1 MSGPSAGFWGNVGE
15 GALTGGATGGPWG
28 ALVGAG
34 VGLFGNLFGAHMQT
48 EANSESAKIV
58 ADAQRYAA
66 ELQARG
72 NTEALT
78 FTKGQ
83 SENAFLN
90 NEAARAGNYGMY
102 AAAQRRL
109 GSVGSLIGAGPR
121 EIPAYVP
128 GVDPHFD
135 GGGSV
140 AAPSSGG
147 IDPKIA
153 AFIQQW
159 QADPAHP
166 ASEGIGPLAAAVAKQ
181 FPGVNRFMYGATPSN
196 NELNIGGKYKV
207 LGGEGGPGAYWY
219 RPGMNDAPGASQ
231 SLGSVAS
238 YLQPIQP
245 MQTPYAQVPIA
256 PGLRMPGSAAS
267 YLNG

>member
-1 MSGPSAGFWGNVGE
+1 MPFGWDDVI
-15 GALTGGATGGPWG
+15 LGGI
-28 ALVGAG
+28 
-34 VGLFGNLFGAHMQT
+34 GLFGSLFGAHKQSESNT
-48 EANSESAKIV
+48 EAAKVVAESQK
-58 ADAQRYAA
+58 YAA

-72 NTEALT
+72 NAEALS

-83 SENAFLN
+83 AQNAFLN
-90 NEAARAGNYGMY
+90 SEAARQGNYGMY

-147 IDPKIA
+147 IDPKID

-181 FPGVNRFMYGATPSN
+181 FPGVNRFMYGQTPSN

-207 LGGEGGPGAYWY
+207 LGGEGGRGAYWY
-219 RPGMNDAPGASQ
+219 RPGMNDAPGAPQ
-231 SLGSVAS
+231 QLGSVAS
-238 YLQPIQP
+238 YLNPIQP
-245 MQTPYAQVPIA
+245 RQTPYAVVPVA
-256 PGLRMPGSAAS
+256 PGLRLPGSAAS